1 MSAVASPSPVS
12 QDTASSWERLRA
24 NEDIQFAPVELPQQA
39 PSEPNFIERFFQW
52 LGEIFAETLGR
63 ALIASWPV
71 LQWVLLAALIA
82 AVIYML
88 WQLFDPLNRGERSQ
102 ADLEEEPE
110 WRPDQGAATTCW
122 AATSPELEGKG
133 GVYCE
138 DCHVAENDDE
148 SSAGGVRSYAIEPDI
163 ADQLWSISEQMT
175 GESFSA

>member
-1 MSAVASPSPVS
+1 MPSVAQRVTTSPMSAVASPSPVS

-24 NEDIQFAPVELPQQA
+24 NEDIQFAPVELPQQD
-39 PSEPNFIERFFQW
+39 IE
-52 LGEIFAETLGR
+52 A
-63 ALIASWPV
+63 
-71 LQWVLLAALIA
+71 LLARVTTSDSA
-82 AVIYML
+82 
-88 WQLFDPLNRGERSQ
+88 F
-102 ADLEEEPE
+102 E
-110 WRPDQGAATTCW
+110 WKTIPQGAATTCW